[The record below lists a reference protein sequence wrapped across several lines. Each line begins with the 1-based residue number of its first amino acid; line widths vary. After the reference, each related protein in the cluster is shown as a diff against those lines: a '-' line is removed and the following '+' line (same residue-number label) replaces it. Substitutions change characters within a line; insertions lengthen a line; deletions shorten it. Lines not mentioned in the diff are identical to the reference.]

1 MNGFFNS
8 FISGLFCTGLLFFI
22 SLVSVIG
29 CKVIAVKINRLFPK
43 KQTVQ
48 TPIESDKPQAP
59 KKRKRKPSTVRSI
72 EIDPEQIDRIYV
84 KKIS

>member
-1 MNGFFNS
+1 MNSFFSS

-29 CKVIAVKINRLFPK
+29 YKMITIKIKNLFPK
-43 KQTVQ
+43 QQ
-48 TPIESDKPQAP
+48 APNHLPEQDKPQTP
-59 KKRKRKPSTVRSI
+59 KKRRRKPSTVRSI
-72 EIDPEQIDRIYV
+72 EIDPEEIDRIYV